1 MSEIASVLEIPEGT
15 GATRLRA
22 ARLAFEKAWARWRE
36 KQAPRAVA
44 LGMASFLLLDAQ
56 SLLAM
61 ERSIPVAPPGVND
74 RGWARLVDA
83 LGPGRQGPAAFA
95 AAAGAAAAAAK
106 GATAAKVIAALAA
119 KQIAI
124 IVVSACVGAG
134 LYAAL
139 GPEREP
145 YSMAISRDSAR
156 TAAALPSG
164 SVSEPR
170 ALMASATAA
179 PTSPQAD
186 PDMVI
191 DAEEAERNL
200 IQRAR
205 AAIGRAAFA
214 SDNKTRAREIAAV
227 RSALDEHERRFKSPQ
242 LIGDRDMLR
251 RQVLLFEQAHTP
263 AKLSE

>member
-1 MSEIASVLEIPEGT
+1 
-15 GATRLRA
+15 
-22 ARLAFEKAWARWRE
+22 
-36 KQAPRAVA
+36 
-44 LGMASFLLLDAQ
+44 MASFLLLDAQ

-95 AAAGAAAAAAK
+95 AAAGAAGAAAAATK
-106 GATAAKVIAALAA
+106 GATAAKVIAVLAA

-145 YSMAISRDSAR
+145 YSMAISRDTAR

-170 ALMASATAA
+170 ALVASATAA

-214 SDNKTRAREIAAV
+214 GDNKTRAREIAAV